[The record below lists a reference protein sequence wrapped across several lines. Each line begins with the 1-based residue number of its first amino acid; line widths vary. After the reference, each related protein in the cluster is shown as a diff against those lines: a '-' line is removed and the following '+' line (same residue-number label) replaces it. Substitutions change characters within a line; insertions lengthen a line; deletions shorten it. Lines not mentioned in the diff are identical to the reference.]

1 MIWRHQGV
9 HLAPEALRD
18 VWEQGASTCE
28 EDVLEEVSPN
38 SFVAF
43 HDRVVNVLLD
53 ALSVDI
59 VAFSHPRLEQDLW
72 AAETLFAEDNL
83 GIVRKYVG
91 LLTGL

>member
-1 MIWRHQGV
+1 
-9 HLAPEALRD
+9 
-18 VWEQGASTCE
+18 
-28 EDVLEEVSPN
+28 
-38 SFVAF
+38 
-43 HDRVVNVLLD
+43 VLLD